1 MRKELKAP
9 SPSHSRGTSRLVL
22 AQRPGGLQQ
31 ELSGTDALAESASLT
46 MLSRVRQV
54 SEMAE
59 DGSEEI
65 MFICKWPAP
74 GPPRRRRDACCL
86 GEATSTLCV
95 CVREALALRKL
106 K

>member
-31 ELSGTDALAESASLT
+31 ELSGTVALAESASLT
-46 MLSRVRQV
+46 MLSHVRQV

-74 GPPRRRRDACCL
+74 GPHAGGVTLAAWAKPPPRFAFALGRRSLFAN
-86 GEATSTLCV
+86 
-95 CVREALALRKL
+95 
-106 K
+106 